1 MEALKCWDAWT
12 IVIFV
17 AAAFYIFD
25 VRSPMLSR
33 IKNPL
38 SELRCVFLAYDNT
51 MIQIRYCQVNLQ
63 LHFFIRFKSPDKINV
78 DYILTVSPEEHAL
91 IKVFFKITKVFIGQV
106 FFSKPVNHIY
116 QFIFCI
122 K

>member
-1 MEALKCWDAWT
+1 MEALRCWDAWT
-12 IVIFV
+12 IVTSAV
-17 AAAFYIFD
+17 AAFYIFD
-25 VRSPMLSR
+25 VRNSVLSR
-33 IKNPL
+33 IKDPL
-38 SELRCVFLAYDNT
+38 PELRCIFLAYDNT
-51 MIQIRYCQVNLQ
+51 MIQIRYSQVNLQ

-91 IKVFFKITKVFIGQV
+91 IKIFFKITKVFIDQV
-106 FFSKPVNHIY
+106 FFPKPVNHIY